1 MEELELQ
8 NVPAELAALAQWV
21 LWRYEARDGKPTKQ
35 PFQVSGML
43 AKSNDSSTWNTY
55 EAVRE
60 RYFQGGYDGIGFVFS
75 ESDGICGIDLDGCRD
90 PSTGKLA
97 EWARQIVLAVAT
109 YTEVSP
115 SKTGVK
121 LFVKATWNCAQHKR
135 VVGDAVVVCEK
146 VPAIEVYDRT
156 RYFAVTGWRLQGVAD
171 LGSRQEQVDWIRD
184 RFFPAAP
191 PPSVDFRSATAV
203 ADRARKYLSKMPPAV
218 SGQGGHDA
226 TFRAACVLVL
236 GFGLSSGEALGL
248 LSEWNQS
255 CQPPWTEKELRHK
268 VDDAAKQPGERNYLR
283 NVSPE
288 RWSSVA
294 VPSYA
299 AATQKPQPKMTTL
312 VQASADYLLRVK
324 EGKGE
329 LVELGLGEVDYA
341 IGGGVEFGEM
351 IIIAGR
357 PSHGKSAV
365 ALQCLHS
372 WTYNGR
378 PSLIVSEEM
387 SAMALGKRALQYIS
401 EESQEHWKTS
411 NKIVSEELR
420 HYSEKH
426 ATCVVVESCGTAEAV
441 VEQIHRAVEDHKIQC
456 AVIDYAQLLRS
467 PGKDRYEQIT
477 NTSIALRQAASKF
490 KIVLVALAQ
499 LNREIEKRK
508 KFAPQMSDLR
518 ETGQLEQDAD
528 VILFL
533 VWPHRID
540 SKNHPD
546 EYKFY
551 VAKNRNR
558 PINQP
563 VVTCRFLPSRQMI
576 VASRVQD
583 HKNYERSFEAY
594 NASGD

>member
-1 MEELELQ
+1 MEELEIQ
-8 NVPAELAALAQWV
+8 NVPAELRDLPQWV

-35 PFQVSGML
+35 PFQVGGTL
-43 AKSNDSSTWNTY
+43 AKSNDQSTWNTF
-55 EAVRE
+55 EAVCE
-60 RYFQGGYDGIGFVFS
+60 AYFAGGYDGIGFVFS
-75 ESDGICGIDLDGCRD
+75 ETDGLCGIDLDGCRD
-90 PSTGKLA
+90 PATGKVS
-97 EWARQIVLAVAT
+97 EWARQVIVALGSYA
-109 YTEVSP
+109 EVSP

-121 LFVKATWNCAQHKR
+121 VFARATWNCASHKR
-135 VVGDAVVVCEK
+135 VVSDAAVVCDK

-156 RYFAVTGWRLQGVAD
+156 RYFAVTGWRLE
-171 LGSRQEQVDWIRD
+171 GSAGPELRQEQVDWIRD

-191 PPSVDFRSATAV
+191 APQVDFRGATAV
-203 ADRARKYLSKMPPAV
+203 TERARKYLAKMPPAI

-236 GFGLSSGEALGL
+236 GFGLSTSEALGL
-248 LSEWNQS
+248 LLEWNLS
-255 CQPPWTEKELRHK
+255 CQPPWSERELQHK
-268 VDDAAKQPGERNYLR
+268 VDDAARQPGERNYLR

-288 RWSSVA
+288 RWSSVSLPA
-294 VPSYA
+294 Y
-299 AATQKPQPKMTTL
+299 KPDPTAIKQQPRATTL
-312 VQASADYLLRVK
+312 VQAATDHLERVK
-324 EGKGE
+324 SGHGE

-365 ALQCLHS
+365 ALQCIHS
-372 WTYNGR
+372 WTYNQR
-378 PSLIVSEEM
+378 PSLMISEEM
-387 SAMALGKRALQYIS
+387 SALALGKRALQYIS
-401 EESQEHWKTS
+401 DEPQEHWKTS
-411 NKIVSEELR
+411 NKSVADELR
-420 HYSEKH
+420 YYSEKH
-426 ATCVVVESCGTAEAV
+426 ATCIVVESCGTSEAV
-441 VEQIHRAVEDHKIQC
+441 VEQIHKAVEEHNIQC
-456 AVIDYAQLLRS
+456 AVVDYAQLLRS
-467 PGKDRYEQIT
+467 HGKDRYEQIT
-477 NTSIALRQAASKF
+477 NTSIALRQAASRY

-508 KFAPQMSDLR
+508 QFAPLMSDLK

-540 SKNHPD
+540 SKNPPD

-563 VVTCRFLPSRQMI
+563 VVTCRFMPSRQMI
-576 VASRVQD
+576 TAPRVQD
-583 HKNYERSFEAY
+583 RKNYEPAFDREFAP
-594 NASGD
+594 